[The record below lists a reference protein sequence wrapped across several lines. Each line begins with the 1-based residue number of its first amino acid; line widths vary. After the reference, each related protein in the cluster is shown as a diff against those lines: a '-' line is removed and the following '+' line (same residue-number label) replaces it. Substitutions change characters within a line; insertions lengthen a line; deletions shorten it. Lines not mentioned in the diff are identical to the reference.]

1 MTSREF
7 RTRLGRRLKRAAVG
21 PPLPDVAGLEAY
33 FRLLATWNRK
43 MNLTALPLDPPTD
56 ETFDRL
62 FVEPLAAGHFVPAMV
77 GRWVDLGSGGGS
89 PAIPLKIVRPDI
101 PLVMVE
107 SKSRKA
113 AFLREAI
120 RVLALP
126 ATAVENSR
134 LEQLAANS
142 QFAGT
147 AGLVT
152 VRAVRLD
159 DEFLRQATSLL
170 RSDGQLFVFHGRGTI
185 AVPAGIARVDTVQIG
200 DSQAQQALLSRFRL
214 D

>member
-7 RTRLGRRLKRAAVG
+7 KSRLGRRLKRAG
-21 PPLPDVAGLEAY
+21 IDPPLSGIAGLEAY

-43 MNLTALPLDPPTD
+43 INLTALALDPPAD

-62 FVEPLAAGHFVPAMV
+62 FVEPLAAGRFAPAIV
-77 GRWVDLGSGGGS
+77 SRWVDLGSGGGS
-89 PAIPLKIVRPDI
+89 PAIPLKIVRPDL

-107 SKSRKA
+107 SKVRKA

-126 ATAVENSR
+126 AATVENSR
-134 LEQLAANS
+134 VEQLATNA

-159 DEFLRQATSLL
+159 DEFLREATRLL
-170 RSDGQLFVFHGRGTI
+170 HPTGQLFVFHGRG
-185 AVPAGIARVDTVQIG
+185 AVSVPGLARVDTVQIG
-200 DSQAQQALLSRFRL
+200 DSQAQPAMLSRFRL